1 MARRM
6 LDRPSDGVRRLNL
19 KYRVDD
25 PRYLVIER
33 FRQTFRHGQGTG
45 LLLAALAV
53 GAEVM
58 LGRLAAAAE
67 SSAPAT
73 AGTEHPKPRTDEVDK
88 VTPKTER
95 APVRFS
101 DATRK
106 QFEQW
111 DGD

>member
-58 LGRLAAAAE
+58 LQRLAAAAE
-67 SSAPAT
+67 SSAAPA
-73 AGTEHPKPRTDEVDK
+73 AGTDSPQPRINEAEKVAPKRAP
-88 VTPKTER
+88 

-111 DGD
+111 GGD